1 MVAPRSLCTL
11 PVHAAMRTNI
21 CTISGTAMRT
31 RRLLHQGS
39 RAPALPLQAAHNF
52 KKTDQLCQSLKPPFP
67 LNGFDEQESHKVK
80 SRRSKIQIFHP
91 KIDIFGRLYL
101 LLNFRLTIRKYLCL
115 REYNIHICIE
125 GSPKGSLLMAV
136 GH

>member
-1 MVAPRSLCTL
+1 MGISFGWALGELSVKRRALIRRGAEGAPQATGALVQRW
-11 PVHAAMRTNI
+11 P
-21 CTISGTAMRT
+21 
-31 RRLLHQGS
+31 
-39 RAPALPLQAAHNF
+39 APALPLQAAHNF

-80 SRRSKIQIFHP
+80 SRRSNIQIFHP

-115 REYNIHICIE
+115 RDIISIFVLKV
-125 GSPKGSLLMAV
+125 PRKAV
-136 GH
+136 S